1 MEETYKKLQ
10 LTVIG
15 NQGFFL
21 KGILSQWYDSPFFE
35 WNEDGTF
42 TSYNCAEKYMMHKKA
57 LLFGDTEIAHKILN
71 TDSPPE
77 IKKLGR
83 MVRGFYPELWD
94 LHKVNIVYTGNL
106 LKFSQHPEYGKL
118 LIKTPY
124 LLVEANPKDNIWAIG
139 KSVDDPNLTDQN
151 SWGLNLLG
159 KVLMKVREAISR
171 ETVKPF
177 LNLTKQ

>member
-1 MEETYKKLQ
+1 M
-10 LTVIG
+10 
-15 NQGFFL
+15 
-21 KGILSQWYDSPFFE
+21 
-35 WNEDGTF
+35 
-42 TSYNCAEKYMMHKKA
+42 
-57 LLFGDTEIAHKILN
+57 
-71 TDSPPE
+71 
-77 IKKLGR
+77 
-83 MVRGFYPELWD
+83 
-94 LHKVNIVYTGNL
+94 NIVYTGNL
-106 LKFSQHPEYGKL
+106 LKFSQHPEYGRL